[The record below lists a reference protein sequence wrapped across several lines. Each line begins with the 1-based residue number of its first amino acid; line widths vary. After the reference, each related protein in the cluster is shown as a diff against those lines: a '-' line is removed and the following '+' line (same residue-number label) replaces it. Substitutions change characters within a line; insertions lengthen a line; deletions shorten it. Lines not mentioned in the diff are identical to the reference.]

1 MTLILSDLFK
11 DINYIAFSIVTF
23 VRGKNVPNNSPYCQA
38 SGFMIQFGTEV
49 TGKLDSTREEIVC
62 KADTSPQTSV
72 SY

>member
-23 VRGKNVPNNSPYCQA
+23 VRGSNVPSNSPYCQA

-49 TGKLDSTREEIVC
+49 TGKYAGICKEIVTLP
-62 KADTSPQTSV
+62 DTSR
-72 SY
+72 

>member
-23 VRGKNVPNNSPYCQA
+23 VRGNVSNQSGYCQA

-49 TGKLDSTREEIVC
+49 TGEQNNHEE
-62 KADTSPQTSV
+62 PQS
-72 SY
+72 SSNRSR